1 MADPEFVEVDYDVFG
16 DPIPLQRPPTAE
28 ALRAVIRERQ
38 GAYYRLFASGQPLP
52 GDVQV
57 VMDDLSAFCRAYETP
72 FFADQRLTDV
82 AIGRGEV
89 FRRILEYSRLSND
102 ELFHRYHQRALN
114 GGKT

>member
-16 DPIPLQRPPTAE
+16 DAIPLRHPPSAD

-38 GAYYRLFASGQPLP
+38 GAYHRLFVGQPMP

-57 VMDDLSAFCRAYETP
+57 VMDDLAVFCRAYETP
-72 FFADQRLTDV
+72 FYPDQRLTDV

-89 FRRILEYSRLSND
+89 YRRIVEYTRLSND